1 MKNISI
7 LLCALLLLAS
17 APCVVAAASGEQAGQ
32 GEGTSSSNLLFIL
45 DASGSMWGRV
55 DGEPKIVVAKE
66 VMASLVRGLPDDAKA
81 GLIAY
86 GHRRKGECTDIESLV
101 ALGPLDRDAMIRQ
114 VEGLNAKGMTPL
126 TASVKQAIEQL
137 RQTEQSTSVVLVS
150 DGLESGGGDPG
161 QAGGAAG
168 RAGGIAYGP
177 RRKGECT
184 DIESLVALGP
194 LDRDA
199 MIRQVEGLNAKG
211 MTPLTASVKQA
222 IEQLRQTEQS
232 TSVVL
237 VSDGLESCGGDPC
250 EAVRAARQSGVDFKL
265 HVVGFDLG
273 DTDTAPLQCMAA
285 AGGGRFFRASNAD
298 EVAGLLR
305 SEERRV
311 G

>member
-137 RQTEQSTSVVLVS
+137 RQTEQS
-150 DGLESGGGDPG
+150 
-161 QAGGAAG
+161 A
-168 RAGGIAYGP
+168 
-177 RRKGECT
+177 
-184 DIESLVALGP
+184 
-194 LDRDA
+194 
-199 MIRQVEGLNAKG
+199 
-211 MTPLTASVKQA
+211 
-222 IEQLRQTEQS
+222 
-232 TSVVL
+232 SVVL

-273 DTDTAPLQCMAA
+273 
-285 AGGGRFFRASNAD
+285 
-298 EVAGLLR
+298 
-305 SEERRV
+305 
-311 G
+311 